1 MTNRNAARRNPTPTP
16 AAVALLA
23 DLDREWAGGFF
34 PEKAPNLQREAV
46 MVARAAGLPIPCWA
60 RPARFEV

>member
-1 MTNRNAARRNPTPTP
+1 MTNRNAARRNATPNP

-23 DLDREWAGGFF
+23 DLEREWAGGFF
-34 PEKAPNLQREAV
+34 TPKAPNLQREAV
-46 MVARAAGLPIPCWA
+46 LVARGAGLPIPCWA